1 MSWFTTTIHSTTATT
16 TTVTGIS
23 ITQVS
28 LFFFLLQCSC
38 RQGSSWTTSPSSWS
52 RWSSRSPPQSRTNR
66 RWISQEF
73 SGRVPP
79 TNHSRL
85 QMAYRVRAAF
95 DGFRSGSV
103 LNTKSE
109 TGRRSKQR
117 RRNLSVEKTAQ
128 RNVRTAEN
136 HPRRRQVTAT
146 TTRTFTTT
154 PNLFDAWKNIRHLC
168 WWRVCVVLLILC
180 AHRR

>member
-1 MSWFTTTIHSTTATT
+1 MVHNHYPQHHHHHYYCHWYQHHPGAVVLFSLAVQLSARFVMEDIPIIVVEMVVTVSSTKSHQPPMDFPRVLGPSPTNK
-16 TTVTGIS
+16 S
-23 ITQVS
+23 
-28 LFFFLLQCSC
+28 F
-38 RQGSSWTTSPSSWS
+38 PSSDGIPS
-52 RWSSRSPPQSRTNR
+52 PCCFRWLSFRKRAEY
-66 RWISQEF
+66 QERN
-73 SGRVPP
+73 G
-79 TNHSRL
+79 
-85 QMAYRVRAAF
+85 QEEQ
-95 DGFRSGSV
+95 
-103 LNTKSE
+103 TKE
-109 TGRRSKQR
+109 KEF
-117 RRNLSVEKTAQ
+117 SVEKTAQ